1 MKIKMLKDVVST
13 KGWRYEGQIYELD
26 AKIAKHYLSRQ
37 IGIEVKEEKAAKQTK
52 ENKTAKK
59 RTTKKAK

>member
-1 MKIKMLKDVVST
+1 MLKDVVST

-26 AKIAKHYLSRQ
+26 SKIAKHYLSRQ